1 MTVKEMGPAIG
12 ASLAGPFY
20 ARRVCGTTI
29 PQQTAVVTAAAEV
42 LTDET
47 RE

>member
-20 ARRVCGTTI
+20 AKRAAGTHTE
-29 PQQTAVVTAAAEV
+29 QTAVVTAAAEV